1 MPVRSRRP
9 KAAVPRVAAGQ
20 AADEVL
26 VDAAEDEE
34 PEDDDEDDEDASD
47 DEDEEE
53 DPSLFEA
60 VDFDEPPPVLLDEEP
75 RLSFR

>member
-1 MPVRSRRP
+1 M
-9 KAAVPRVAAGQ
+9 AAGQ

-26 VDAAEDEE
+26 VDAVEDEE

-47 DEDEEE
+47 DEDEEEDEE